1 MLVFDDV
8 EYFIGANSTKK
19 NVKEISSL
27 ASKLEK
33 EVNKKYGR
41 EKNKIVKKCMKEC
54 IKTHKGKERKTGGLY
69 AKHPLEMSLNSL
81 DYNVD
86 YITLGGIL
94 LHDVVEELV
103 DEKVSRFNGNLS
115 KKEKNKL
122 KVELRNNHLVSLSH
136 NFFEFL
142 EKEKLYTPKYSNNT
156 KELISLV
163 SKVSRYKTDKQTYY
177 EYLKNLFSEKFVVG
191 GKKVSKKDIER
202 AIIIKLLDRKNNI
215 ESLYDLSEKP
225 KLPSVK
231 TKYKQMI
238 DLYYSNKI
246 KYILFKKRKNEI
258 KLKNSLSGQ
267 RKLYGIWKNIY
278 LINQTKNYLDK
289 SRKSPRTKK
298 IDRILDDLIKST
310 LDETKLNK
318 YLLRLDSDL
327 SNNYSRLI
335 DREILVYD
343 EVGGLEKIT
352 QRNEKAIKYEVYRSF
367 DGTVDRYTSMIHE
380 DEKEIKHTGRNKKVQ
395 YRDTVAFERIL
406 KKQLIDKQY
415 RIKGVDSLN

>member
-1 MLVFDDV
+1 LNPKIWFKNVLKNYSFKYILHHLLQMLVFDDV

-156 KELISLV
+156 KEIISLV
-163 SKVSRYKTDKQTYY
+163 SKVSR
-177 EYLKNLFSEKFVVG
+177 
-191 GKKVSKKDIER
+191 
-202 AIIIKLLDRKNNI
+202 
-215 ESLYDLSEKP
+215 
-225 KLPSVK
+225 
-231 TKYKQMI
+231 
-238 DLYYSNKI
+238 
-246 KYILFKKRKNEI
+246 
-258 KLKNSLSGQ
+258 
-267 RKLYGIWKNIY
+267 
-278 LINQTKNYLDK
+278 
-289 SRKSPRTKK
+289 
-298 IDRILDDLIKST
+298 
-310 LDETKLNK
+310 
-318 YLLRLDSDL
+318 
-327 SNNYSRLI
+327 
-335 DREILVYD
+335 
-343 EVGGLEKIT
+343 
-352 QRNEKAIKYEVYRSF
+352 
-367 DGTVDRYTSMIHE
+367 
-380 DEKEIKHTGRNKKVQ
+380 
-395 YRDTVAFERIL
+395 
-406 KKQLIDKQY
+406 
-415 RIKGVDSLN
+415 

>member
-1 MLVFDDV
+1 
-8 EYFIGANSTKK
+8 
-19 NVKEISSL
+19 SSL

-202 AIIIKLLDRKNNI
+202 AIIIKLLDRK
-215 ESLYDLSEKP
+215 
-225 KLPSVK
+225 
-231 TKYKQMI
+231 
-238 DLYYSNKI
+238 
-246 KYILFKKRKNEI
+246 
-258 KLKNSLSGQ
+258 
-267 RKLYGIWKNIY
+267 
-278 LINQTKNYLDK
+278 
-289 SRKSPRTKK
+289 
-298 IDRILDDLIKST
+298 
-310 LDETKLNK
+310 
-318 YLLRLDSDL
+318 
-327 SNNYSRLI
+327 
-335 DREILVYD
+335 
-343 EVGGLEKIT
+343 
-352 QRNEKAIKYEVYRSF
+352 
-367 DGTVDRYTSMIHE
+367 
-380 DEKEIKHTGRNKKVQ
+380 
-395 YRDTVAFERIL
+395 
-406 KKQLIDKQY
+406 
-415 RIKGVDSLN
+415 